1 MAVSRRGVVQAVLLC
16 SILSTPVLAG
26 RALAETKVVRDG
38 QGRVILEIKDDGTRI
53 VHSYG
58 PDGRE
63 IEVRTPPPSGTGD
76 AKH

>member
-1 MAVSRRGVVQAVLLC
+1 MTVSPRRVVQAVLLC
-16 SILSTPVLAG
+16 ALLLTPLVAG
-26 RALAETKVVRDG
+26 RAHAETKVIRDD

-63 IEVRTPPPSGTGD
+63 IQVPTPPPSGSGD